1 MSGEHGSEINR
12 GLLTMVYYTIVC
24 KIMKYIITVAAKMK
38 MSKRRGT
45 Q

>member
-1 MSGEHGSEINR
+1 MSGEHGSEINC
-12 GLLTMVYYTIVC
+12 GLLTMVYTIVR